1 MIYEIAQFD
10 GTVNNKGCA
19 EDGGMPVG
27 INLMRRGTL
36 MEATVVCYVHN

>member
-10 GTVNNKGCA
+10 DVVNSKGCV

-36 MEATVVCYVHN
+36 MEATVVSYFHN